1 MSDRMKTF
9 FFAIL
14 QLTICSAKIFQVL
27 SGKFNPLIF
36 RSAVIHRK
44 YWETK
49 TTIGK
54 VVTEEKKIFVKI
66 TVNHRKKWKT
76 KTPFC

>member
-1 MSDRMKTF
+1 MSHSSNGSSSNEI
-9 FFAIL
+9 APCQNI
-14 QLTICSAKIFQVL
+14 L

-36 RSAVIHRK
+36 RSVVIHRK

-49 TTIGK
+49 TTFGK
-54 VVTEEKKIFVKI
+54 VVTEEKRKIFVKI
-66 TVNHRKKWKT
+66 TVNHRKKRKT